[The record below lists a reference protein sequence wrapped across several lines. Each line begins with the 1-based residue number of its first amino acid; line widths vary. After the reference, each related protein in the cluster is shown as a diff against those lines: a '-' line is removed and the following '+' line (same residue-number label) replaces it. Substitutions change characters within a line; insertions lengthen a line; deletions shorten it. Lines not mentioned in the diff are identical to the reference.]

1 MLSSRAESGIQSG
14 EYTPL
19 RAPSKSPLSRTVVY
33 ATLTACLG
41 AVSFGFVLT
50 YPSPVQED
58 LKDKLNWNDE
68 KVSWFSV
75 SLRFDLFAS

>member
-1 MLSSRAESGIQSG
+1 MLSARAESSIQSS

-19 RAPSKSPLSRTVVY
+19 WAPSKSPLSRTVVY

-41 AVSFGFVLT
+41 AVSFGFGMT

-58 LKDKLNWNDE
+58 LKDKLNWNGE
-68 KVSWFSV
+68 KVSWFIV
-75 SLRFDLFAS
+75 SLRFDLFTW